1 MGLAERRA
9 LKDFQDNHLPALLAE
24 IQRLAGFAV
33 PVEAN
38 WDQLA
43 RPDYAHM
50 YTDCFAKVYYQ
61 PVINALTDVGRDEMG
76 RDALKAGL
84 KKIVFA
90 NTAELYSADSA
101 ISFVDG
107 VLTIDHDPCTNV
119 DYVDD
124 RAAVAIKV
132 LEKGL

>member
-9 LKDFQDNHLPALLAE
+9 VKEFQDNHLPALVAAIHE
-24 IQRLAGFAV
+24 HAGFAV
-33 PVEAN
+33 PVEVN

-43 RPDYAHM
+43 KPEQSHLYIDGFRR
-50 YTDCFAKVYYQ
+50 VYFE
-61 PVINALTDVGRDEMG
+61 PVANALKDVGRDALG
-76 RDALKAGL
+76 KDALKAGL

-90 NTAELYSADSA
+90 NSADTYSAESA
-101 ISFVDG
+101 VSFVDG
-107 VLTIDHDPCTNV
+107 TLTIDHDPCTNV

-124 RAAVAIKV
+124 RAAAAIKA